1 MAENPACSAA
11 ACVRQDSLS
20 CADTV
25 QSLPMCGDRGL
36 PAMCPGAG
44 AGEGLMMTAVG
55 RAAMVMIAAV
65 PVVLAGASGASAA
78 ASTLADPGTAA
89 VAGPGDARRGCPVPP
104 TCTWAGP
111 RRSIRCR
118 APRLATG
125 SRRAWAT
132 AGARRRGAAKSFL
145 VVTVRVRPARDAPD
159 TNAGT
164 VLEVIIAVLAP
175 RPCAS

>member
-1 MAENPACSAA
+1 
-11 ACVRQDSLS
+11 
-20 CADTV
+20 
-25 QSLPMCGDRGL
+25 MCGDRGL

-44 AGEGLMMTAVG
+44 AGEGFMMTAVG

-132 AGARRRGAAKSFL
+132 AGARRHKWHFCADEFNTG
-145 VVTVRVRPARDAPD
+145 VTI
-159 TNAGT
+159 TNKHVFG
-164 VLEVIIAVLAP
+164 VLDP
-175 RPCAS
+175 RPCFQSLCVRFPCVAGAAVRAFADRRRLTAGG

>member
-25 QSLPMCGDRGL
+25 QSLPRCGDRGL

-44 AGEGLMMTAVG
+44 AGEGFMMTAVG

-89 VAGPGDARRGCPVPP
+89 VAGPWGARRGCPGPP
-104 TCTWAGP
+104 TRYLAGP
-111 RRSIRCR
+111 GRSIRR
-118 APRLATG
+118 RSAPLATG
-125 SRRAWAT
+125 
-132 AGARRRGAAKSFL
+132 
-145 VVTVRVRPARDAPD
+145 
-159 TNAGT
+159 
-164 VLEVIIAVLAP
+164 
-175 RPCAS
+175 